1 MTKKVIKMTEQEVI
15 NNQLKTRIEI
25 QYEKFN
31 MFMNE
36 MRDRDNQRHAEM
48 AEIRTMIDGMGKHV
62 RNLTYTAIG
71 AIGAMA
77 LASGAMAAS
86 VIYSVF
92 NSIPK

>member
-1 MTKKVIKMTEQEVI
+1 MTEQEVI
-15 NNQLKTRIEI
+15 NNHLKTKVEI
-25 QYEKFN
+25 QDEKFN

-48 AEIRTMIDGMGKHV
+48 TEIRTMIDGMGKHV

-71 AIGAMA
+71 AIGAMV

-92 NSIPK
+92 SSLPK